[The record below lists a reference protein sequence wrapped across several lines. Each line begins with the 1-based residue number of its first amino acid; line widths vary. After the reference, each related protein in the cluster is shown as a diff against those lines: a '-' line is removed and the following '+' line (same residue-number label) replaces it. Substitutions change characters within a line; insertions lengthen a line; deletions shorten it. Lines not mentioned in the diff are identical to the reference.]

1 MEKNA
6 YAKTRQQIAD
16 ELGISRSTLY
26 RKLKEHRMNLPP
38 GLVMPEDQRDIYRVL
53 RAKWK
58 DSVRLSSRRSP

>member
-26 RKLKEHRMNLPP
+26 RKLKEHRINLPP
-38 GLVMPEDQRDIYRVL
+38 GLVMPEDQHAIYRVL
-53 RAKWK
+53 RVKRK
-58 DSVRLSSRRSP
+58 TVRR